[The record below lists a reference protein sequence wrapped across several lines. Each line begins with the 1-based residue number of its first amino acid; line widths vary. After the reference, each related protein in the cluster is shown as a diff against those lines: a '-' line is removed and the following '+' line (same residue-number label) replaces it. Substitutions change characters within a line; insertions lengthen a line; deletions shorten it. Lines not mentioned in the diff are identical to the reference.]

1 MPAETPHLTH
11 DTSLD
16 VLIVENDPAMAR
28 LTYEAFRMVGLHHG
42 VRTLPDGDEALAYL
56 HRAEPYGSAPLPD
69 LICLD
74 LHLPRKSG
82 LQVLEELKKDPKLR
96 LTPVIV
102 ISGSDNPGEVQQAYE
117 LHASCF
123 VRKPDNLDEFLRF
136 IQVCFEFWGT
146 FVTLPPHPELLGQ
159 PATL

>member
-1 MPAETPHLTH
+1 MPSDSRVSTH
-11 DTSLD
+11 NEKLD

-28 LTYEAFRMVGLHHG
+28 ATYEAFRMAGLDHQ
-42 VRTLPDGDEALAYL
+42 VQILPDGDEALAYL
-56 HRAEPYGSAPLPD
+56 RRTAPHGSAPHPD

-74 LHLPRKSG
+74 LHLPRTSG
-82 LQVLEELKKDPKLR
+82 LDVLEELKRDPKLR

-102 ISGSDNPGEVQQAYE
+102 VSGSDNPDEVRRAYE

-123 VRKPDNLDEFLRF
+123 IRKPDDLDRFLRF

-146 FVTLPPHPELLGQ
+146 FVTLPANPELLGR
-159 PATL
+159 PTIS